1 MVWKYEMKN
10 YRNKQFV
17 SVQFQA
23 ILSSM
28 MKSQAVRL
36 CPAQDLHHPFVQS
49 PISHLVAILV
59 IRLSRYCDQ
68 VNLILLNNGSKVP
81 EEWCWLSGYAKEKL

>member
-1 MVWKYEMKN
+1 MKWKITEIN
-10 YRNKQFV
+10 SSL

-28 MKSQAVRL
+28 MKSQAVQL

-49 PISHLVAILV
+49 PVSDLVAILV
-59 IRLSRYCDQ
+59 IRLSWYCDQ
-68 VNLILLNNGSKVP
+68 VNLILLSNGSKVP